1 MKINPSY
8 PLNIFSSLGF
18 LDGVREEVKSMFPL
32 ACQAAV
38 TEARERWGTTG
49 IGLPAGLAEEV
60 VKC

>member
-1 MKINPSY
+1 
-8 PLNIFSSLGF
+8 
-18 LDGVREEVKSMFPL
+18 MFPL